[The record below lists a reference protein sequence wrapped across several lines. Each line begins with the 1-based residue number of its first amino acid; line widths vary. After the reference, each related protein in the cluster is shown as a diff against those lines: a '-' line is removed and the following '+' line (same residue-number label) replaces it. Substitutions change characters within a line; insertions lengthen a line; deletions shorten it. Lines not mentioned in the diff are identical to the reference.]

1 MQAAT
6 ATSAVPR
13 RDKSPGDS
21 TDLWFKEDSM
31 ILLGV
36 GLSIAF
42 VVFVGFLASK
52 RVAGDSANFLV
63 GGRML
68 PLVLVGGA
76 LMGSA
81 VDTNAT
87 LGNTDLAAEFG
98 FWAGACLPLGLA
110 LCLFLTGLFFAKPMN
125 RMGLTSFPDY
135 YHLRFGRAVEAA
147 ASVML
152 IVGFC
157 ILVAGNLVAGGF
169 LFNYF
174 VGLPYWLGVVII
186 AVLAVA
192 YTGTGGLIADAY
204 TAIIQMAMI
213 LVGAVGLLI
222 WMAVAHGISIEA
234 GTGPLD
240 LGQMTEPAQGA
251 TINWATLIALG
262 IGDIVA
268 IDFMQRVFAA
278 KSPKTARRACFGAAT
293 GVVAIC
299 VPFGLVVL
307 SAKAFLPAEL
317 DGPILFVLLDQYAPV
332 FLTIIVLC
340 GLVGASMSTANGAIL
355 AISNVSV
362 RNLGGV
368 RRVHLPGQPDPLL
381 RATRIAMVPMT
392 LISIVV
398 AIYVKQTGILLTLAF
413 DLLLACLVVPFILGL
428 VWRKGTATAALVSI
442 VVGLTMRLVL
452 FVMTP
457 TMYGLD
463 NTILYIPNGIFDA
476 SFDGWPTFI
485 AFAASLV
492 TYVIVAMATP
502 PAALRGLD
510 IQVAKDIDDAL
521 AEPERAPVAEP
532 AVAEPV
538 TAH

>member
-1 MQAAT
+1 M
-6 ATSAVPR
+6 V
-13 RDKSPGDS
+13 
-21 TDLWFKEDSM
+21 LF
-31 ILLGV
+31 GV
-36 GLSIAF
+36 GASIA
-42 VVFVGFLASK
+42 VVVLVGFLVS
-52 RVAGDSANFLV
+52 RRIAGDSANFLV
-63 GGRML
+63 GGRTL
-68 PLVLVGGA
+68 PLILVGGA

-87 LGNTDLAAEFG
+87 LGNTDLASEFG

-110 LCLFLTGLFFAKPMN
+110 LCLFFTGLFFAKPMN

-135 YHLRFGRAVEAA
+135 YRLRFGRGVEVA

-152 IVGFC
+152 MLGFC

-174 VGLPYWLGVVII
+174 LGIPYWLGTVAI
-186 AVLAVA
+186 AALAVA
-192 YTGTGGLIADAY
+192 YTGTGGLLADAY
-204 TAIIQMAMI
+204 TAIIQMALI
-213 LVGAVGLLI
+213 LAGAVGLLI
-222 WMAVAHGISIEA
+222 WMAVTYGLAIEE
-234 GTGPLD
+234 GMGPLG
-240 LGQMTEPAQGA
+240 LGQMTDPAQGA

-278 KSPKTARRACFGAAT
+278 KSPEIARRACFGAAA

-307 SAKAFLPAEL
+307 SAKAFLPEEL
-317 DGPILFVLLDQYAPV
+317 DGPILLVLLDGYAPLA
-332 FLTIIVLC
+332 LTILVLC

-368 RRVHLPGQPDPLL
+368 RRRRVPGERDPLL
-381 RATRIAMVPMT
+381 RATRIAMVPVT
-392 LISIVV
+392 LFAIAI

-413 DLLLACLVVPFILGL
+413 DLLLACLVVPFVLGL
-428 VWRKGTATAALVSI
+428 VWRRGTSAAALVSI
-442 VVGLTMRLVL
+442 VVGLAVRLVL
-452 FVMTP
+452 FAMAP

-463 NTILYIPNGIFDA
+463 NTILYVPNGVFDA
-476 SFDGWPTFI
+476 TFDGWPTFI

-492 TYVIVAMATP
+492 TYVGVALLTS
-502 PAALRGLD
+502 PAPLRGLD
-510 IQVAKDIDDAL
+510 IRVADDLDGAL
-521 AEPERAPVAEP
+521 VETPGPTARPQAQPLPTAP
-532 AVAEPV
+532 
-538 TAH
+538 

>member
-1 MQAAT
+1 
-6 ATSAVPR
+6 
-13 RDKSPGDS
+13 
-21 TDLWFKEDSM
+21 M

-36 GLSIAF
+36 GISIAV
-42 VVFVGFLASK
+42 VVFVGFMVSK

-87 LGNTDLAAEFG
+87 LGNTDLAYEFG

-135 YHLRFGRAVEAA
+135 YRLRFGRQVEVA

-174 VGLPYWLGVVII
+174 LGIPYWMGTVII

-192 YTGTGGLIADAY
+192 YTGTGGLLADAY
-204 TAIIQMAMI
+204 TAILQMALV

-222 WMAVAHGISIEA
+222 WMAVTHGLTIA
-234 GTGPLD
+234 DGMGPLA
-240 LGQMTEPAQGA
+240 LGQMTDPAQGA
-251 TINWATLIALG
+251 TVNWATLIALG

-278 KSPKTARRACFGAAT
+278 KSPETARRACFGAAT

-307 SAKAFLPAEL
+307 SAQAFMPAEL
-317 DGPILFVLLDQYAPV
+317 DGPVLFVLLDQYAPLL
-332 FLTIIVLC
+332 LTIIVLC

-368 RRVHLPGQPDPLL
+368 RRVHIPGQRDPLL
-381 RATRIAMVPMT
+381 RATRIAMAPMT
-392 LISIVV
+392 LLAIVIAV
-398 AIYVKQTGILLTLAF
+398 YVKQTGILLTLAF

-428 VWRKGTATAALVSI
+428 VWRRGTSVAAMVSI
-442 VVGLTMRLVL
+442 VVGLTVRLML

-463 NTILYIPNGIFDA
+463 NTILYIPNGLIDA

-485 AFAASLV
+485 AFGASLV
-492 TYVIVAMATP
+492 TYVAVALFTRPATI
-502 PAALRGLD
+502 RGLD
-510 IQVAKDIDDAL
+510 IRVAEDVDDAL
-521 AEPERAPVAEP
+521 AEVAASTADEERAALAP
-532 AVAEPV
+532 ASS
-538 TAH
+538 

>member
-1 MQAAT
+1 M
-6 ATSAVPR
+6 V
-13 RDKSPGDS
+13 
-21 TDLWFKEDSM
+21 LF
-31 ILLGV
+31 GV
-36 GLSIAF
+36 GVSIA
-42 VVFVGFLASK
+42 VVVLVGFLVS
-52 RVAGDSANFLV
+52 RRIAGDSANFLV
-63 GGRML
+63 GGRTL
-68 PLVLVGGA
+68 PLILVGGA

-87 LGNTDLAAEFG
+87 LGNTDLASEFG

-110 LCLFLTGLFFAKPMN
+110 LCLLFTGLFFAKPMN

-135 YHLRFGRAVEAA
+135 YRLRFGRGVEVA

-152 IVGFC
+152 MIGFC

-174 VGLPYWLGVVII
+174 LGIPYWLGTVVI
-186 AVLAVA
+186 AALAVA
-192 YTGTGGLIADAY
+192 YTGTGGLLADAY

-213 LVGAVGLLI
+213 LVGAMGLLI
-222 WMAVAHGISIEA
+222 WMVLTHGLAIEE
-234 GTGPLD
+234 GMGPLD
-240 LGQMTEPAQGA
+240 LGQMTDPAQGA
-251 TINWATLIALG
+251 TVNWATLIALG

-278 KSPKTARRACFGAAT
+278 KSPETARRACFGAAA

-307 SAKAFLPAEL
+307 SARAFLPDDL
-317 DGPILFVLLDQYAPV
+317 DGPILLVLLDGYAPLA
-332 FLTIIVLC
+332 LTILVLC

-355 AISNVSV
+355 AISNVCV

-368 RRVHLPGQPDPLL
+368 RRTHVPGQPDPLL
-381 RATRIAMVPMT
+381 RATRIAMVPVT
-392 LISIVV
+392 LLAIAI

-428 VWRKGTATAALVSI
+428 VWRKGTSTAALASI
-442 VVGLTMRLVL
+442 VVGLSVRLVL

-463 NTILYIPNGIFDA
+463 NTILYIPNGVFDA
-476 SFDGWPTFI
+476 TFDGWPTFI
-485 AFAASLV
+485 AFAASLA
-492 TYVIVAMATP
+492 TYVVVALVT
-502 PAALRGLD
+502 PAAPIRGLD
-510 IQVAKDIDDAL
+510 IQMAEDLDDAL
-521 AEPERAPVAEP
+521 A
-532 AVAEPV
+532 AEPV
-538 TAH
+538 TARPLTTAR

>member
-1 MQAAT
+1 M
-6 ATSAVPR
+6 V
-13 RDKSPGDS
+13 
-21 TDLWFKEDSM
+21 
-31 ILLGV
+31 LLGV
-36 GLSIAF
+36 GISIA
-42 VVFVGFLASK
+42 VVVLVGFLVS
-52 RVAGDSANFLV
+52 RRIAGDSANFLV
-63 GGRML
+63 GGRTL

-87 LGNTDLAAEFG
+87 LGNTDLASQFG

-110 LCLFLTGLFFAKPMN
+110 LCLFFTGLFFAKPMN

-135 YHLRFGRAVEAA
+135 YRLRFGRGVEVA

-152 IVGFC
+152 ILGFC

-174 VGLPYWLGVVII
+174 LGIPYWLGTVVL

-192 YTGTGGLIADAY
+192 YTGTGGLLADAY
-204 TAIIQMAMI
+204 TAIIQMTMI

-222 WMAVAHGISIEA
+222 WMATTQGLAIEE
-234 GTGPLD
+234 GMGPLD
-240 LGQMTEPAQGA
+240 LGQMTDPAQGA
-251 TINWATLIALG
+251 TVNWATLIALG

-278 KSPKTARRACFGAAT
+278 KSPETARRACFGAAA

-317 DGPILFVLLDQYAPV
+317 DGPILLVLLDGYAPLA
-332 FLTIIVLC
+332 LTILVLC
-340 GLVGASMSTANGAIL
+340 GLVGASMSTANGAVL
-355 AISNVSV
+355 AISNVCV

-368 RRVHLPGQPDPLL
+368 RRMQVPGRRDPLL
-381 RATRIAMVPMT
+381 RATRIAMVPVT
-392 LISIVV
+392 LLAIAI

-413 DLLLACLVVPFILGL
+413 DLLLACLVVPFVLGL
-428 VWRKGTATAALVSI
+428 IWRRGTTAAALVSI
-442 VVGLTMRLVL
+442 VVGLTVRLVL

-463 NTILYIPNGIFDA
+463 NTILYLPNSVFDA

-485 AFAASLV
+485 AFAASLA
-492 TYVIVAMATP
+492 TYVVLALVTTP
-502 PAALRGLD
+502 APIRGLD
-510 IQVAKDIDDAL
+510 IRVAEDLDDAL
-521 AEPERAPVAEP
+521 VDVPGR
-532 AVAEPV
+532 EPV
-538 TAH
+538 TSR

>member
-1 MQAAT
+1 
-6 ATSAVPR
+6 
-13 RDKSPGDS
+13 
-21 TDLWFKEDSM
+21 
-31 ILLGV
+31 
-36 GLSIAF
+36 
-42 VVFVGFLASK
+42 
-52 RVAGDSANFLV
+52 
-63 GGRML
+63 
-68 PLVLVGGA
+68 
-76 LMGSA
+76 
-81 VDTNAT
+81 
-87 LGNTDLAAEFG
+87 
-98 FWAGACLPLGLA
+98 
-110 LCLFLTGLFFAKPMN
+110 
-125 RMGLTSFPDY
+125 
-135 YHLRFGRAVEAA
+135 
-147 ASVML
+147 ML
-152 IVGFC
+152 IIGFC

-174 VGLPYWLGVVII
+174 VGIPYWLGAVII
-186 AVLAVA
+186 AILAVA

-204 TAIIQMAMI
+204 TAIIQMALI

-222 WMAVAHGISIEA
+222 WMAVTHGLAIEE
-234 GTGPLD
+234 GMGPLD
-240 LGQMTEPAQGA
+240 LGQMTDPAQGA

-278 KSPKTARRACFGAAT
+278 KSPETARRACFGAAT

-307 SAKAFLPAEL
+307 SAKAFLPEEL

-368 RRVHLPGQPDPLL
+368 RRVHVPGQRDPLL
-381 RATRIAMVPMT
+381 WATRIAMVPMT
-392 LISIVV
+392 VLAILI

-428 VWRKGTATAALVSI
+428 VWRRGTAAAALVSI
-442 VVGLTMRLVL
+442 VVGLAVRLVL

-463 NTILYIPNGIFDA
+463 NTILYIPNGVFDA

-485 AFAASLV
+485 AFGASLV
-492 TYVIVAMATP
+492 TYVAIALVTP
-502 PAALRGLD
+502 PAPIRGLD
-510 IQVAKDIDDAL
+510 IQVARGCRRRTRRGGRGRAGAGTGQGRGGATVAHGTVRTPSRMRRRGGSTGQPLSRNMFSIAASIFLSAQGCAASAACWARRNLDAATICIAL
-521 AEPERAPVAEP
+521 VIFCVALVEAMRTRMSLSDAILRSP
-532 AVAEPV
+532 
-538 TAH
+538 